1 MRYKLLSL
9 PEAYRL
15 VKIARP
21 IISPNLN
28 FMGQLL
34 ELEQNLRSAGTLGP
48 PTPTLSDESMPSS
61 SGTNSDVEIEDTEMC
76 FVKNKSQNDD
86 LQSPC
91 SSSSTSSSSHINSS
105 PNLNADINKK
115 IENFVS

>member
-15 VKIARP
+15 VKVARP

-48 PTPTLSDESMPSS
+48 PTPTSSDESMPSS
-61 SGTNSDVEIEDTEMC
+61 SATNSDNEDTEMC
-76 FVKNKSQNDD
+76 FVTNKSKSED
-86 LQSPC
+86 LESPC
-91 SSSSTSSSSHINSS
+91 SSSSCHISS
-105 PNLNADINKK
+105 PNSDINKK

>member
-15 VKIARP
+15 VKVARP

-48 PTPTLSDESMPSS
+48 PTPTSLDELMPSS
-61 SGTNSDVEIEDTEMC
+61 SSATSSDAEYEDTEMC

-91 SSSSTSSSSHINSS
+91 SSSSCHNNSS
-105 PNLNADINKK
+105 PNLNSDINKK

>member
-15 VKIARP
+15 VKVARP

-48 PTPTLSDESMPSS
+48 PTPTSIDESMPSS
-61 SGTNSDVEIEDTEMC
+61 SATSSDAEIEDTEMC
-76 FVKNKSQNDD
+76 FVNKNKSQSDD
-86 LQSPC
+86 LESPC
-91 SSSSTSSSSHINSS
+91 SSSSFNNSS
-105 PNLNADINKK
+105 PNLNSDINKK